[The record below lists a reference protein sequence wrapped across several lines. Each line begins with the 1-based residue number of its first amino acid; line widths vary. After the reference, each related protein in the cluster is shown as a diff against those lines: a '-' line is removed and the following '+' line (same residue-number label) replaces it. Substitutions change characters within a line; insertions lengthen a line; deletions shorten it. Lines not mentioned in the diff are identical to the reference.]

1 MSQSHQG
8 ILYVVATPIGNLG
21 DITLRALE
29 VFKSVDAI
37 AAEDT
42 RHTSGLIGHFGIG
55 KKLIAVHQHNEQQSA
70 EALLVRLQSGEN
82 IALVTDAGTPAVS
95 DPGAIVVN
103 VLQKAGI
110 KIVPIPGASAVIAAL
125 SASGIT
131 NNSFHFIGFLPA
143 SGSQRRKVLESLKNQ
158 TSTLVFYEAPHRI
171 IECVEDLTLV
181 FGEDRRITFAREIT
195 KTFETF
201 HHCVLSEAKAWLTN
215 DPNQQRGEF
224 VLLIEAAENNEDNA
238 SDIETERILRLL
250 LANLSLKQAVS
261 LAVDITG
268 AKKNWVYELAL
279 SIKATVQ
286 PKN

>member
-1 MSQSHQG
+1 M
-8 ILYVVATPIGNLG
+8 VATPIGNLG

-29 VFKSVDAI
+29 TLKSVDAI

-42 RHTSGLIGHFGIG
+42 RHTSGLLGHFGIS

-70 EALLVRLQSGEN
+70 EALLVRLQAGEN

-110 KIVPIPGASAVIAAL
+110 KIMPIPGASAVTAAL
-125 SASGIT
+125 SASGIM

-143 SGSQRRKVLESLKNQ
+143 SGSQRRKVLESVKTL

-171 IECVEDLTLV
+171 IECVEDLSLV
-181 FGEDRRITFAREIT
+181 LGENRRITVAREIT
-195 KTFETF
+195 KTFETI
-201 HHCVLSEAKAWLTN
+201 HHCLLGEAKTWLTN

-224 VLLIEAAENNEDNA
+224 VLLIEAADETDDNA
-238 SDIETERILRLL
+238 ADIEAERVLRLL
-250 LANLSLKQAVS
+250 LADLPLKQAVS
-261 LAVDITG
+261 LAVEITG
-268 AKKNWVYELAL
+268 AKKNQLYELAL
-279 SIKATVQ
+279 QVKSKTTAG
-286 PKN
+286 K

>member
-1 MSQSHQG
+1 M
-8 ILYVVATPIGNLG
+8 VATPIGNLG

-29 VFKSVDAI
+29 TLKSVDAI

-42 RHTSGLIGHFGIG
+42 RYTSGLLGHFGIS

-70 EALLVRLQSGEN
+70 ETLLIRLQAGEN

-103 VLQKAGI
+103 VLQKSGI

-131 NNSFHFIGFLPA
+131 NNSFNFIGFLPA

-171 IECVEDLTLV
+171 IESVEDLTLV
-181 FGEDRRITFAREIT
+181 LGETRRITFAREIT

-201 HHCVLSEAKAWLTN
+201 HHCLLGEAKQWLTN

-224 VLLIEAAENNEDNA
+224 VLLVEAPDDTDDDAAEIEA
-238 SDIETERILRLL
+238 ERVLRLL
-250 LANLSLKQAVS
+250 LADLPLKQAVS

-268 AKKNWVYELAL
+268 VKKNWVYELAL
-279 SIKATVQ
+279 TIKAAVQ
-286 PKN
+286 LKK